1 MRHLGAATPSF
12 PREFRQMKTFSLA
25 CLVCF
30 SLIFAQEVIFTTD
43 HTNALYKVGEK
54 ATFTLK
60 VVASNKEPLT
70 EGRLN
75 VRLDNYG
82 TNVLTNA
89 SFDLA
94 QGNPVTLS
102 GTLTEPGFIKCT
114 ATLKLAKDVRSL
126 YGVAFEPERL
136 KPGSP
141 RPADF
146 DAFWDGAVKKLD
158 AQVPA
163 DIRLERLDARSDS
176 NHECFRVSAATFG
189 GLRVWGFL
197 SVPKQGKGPYP
208 VEVNVPGAGPG
219 VDGPN
224 SYLADR
230 GIISLV
236 MNVHPFEPGPDK
248 AAQQK
253 KYEDQDKA
261 VQEKFGAKRY
271 AHAGA
276 TNRET
281 YFYYPVILGINRMVN
296 AVAARPDVD
305 KTRFHYAGT
314 SQGGG
319 FGYILCGLNPNF
331 TKGVMH
337 VAAMC
342 DFLGF
347 QAGRESGWP
356 KLIENLP
363 DTDKKA
369 ATLVAPYFDGAHFAP
384 RIKCPV
390 RTSVGFIDETCVPVA
405 VYSAFNS
412 LGTSDKLMIHG
423 LAMPH
428 RVFPEFYEQYEN
440 RWLRTTPAK

>member
-1 MRHLGAATPSF
+1 SSLVLFS
-12 PREFRQMKTFSLA
+12 SLA
-25 CLVCF
+25 W
-30 SLIFAQEVIFTTD
+30 SQEIVFITD

-60 VVASNKEPLT
+60 VLASNKSPIT
-70 EGRLN
+70 EGKLN
-75 VRLDNYG
+75 VRLDNFG
-82 TNVLTNA
+82 PGLITNL
-89 SFDLA
+89 SFDLSK
-94 QGNPVTLS
+94 GEPITVSGSLS
-102 GTLTEPGFIKCT
+102 EPGFLKCSASIK
-114 ATLKLAKDVRSL
+114 LEKDLRAV
-126 YGVAFEPERL
+126 YGAGYEPEKIR
-136 KPGSP
+136 PGSP
-141 RPADF
+141 RPSDF
-146 DAFWDGAVKKLD
+146 DSFWDNAVKKLD
-158 AQVPA
+158 AEVPA
-163 DIRLERLDARSDS
+163 DIRLERIDAKSDDK
-176 NHECFRVSAATFG
+176 HESFRVSAATFD

-197 SVPKQGKGPYP
+197 VIPKQGEGPFP
-208 VEVNVPGAGPG
+208 VEVSVPGAGPG

-224 SYLADR
+224 TGAGDRGSVYLA
-230 GIISLV
+230 

-281 YFYYPVILGINRMVN
+281 YFYYPIILGINRMVN
-296 AVAARPDVD
+296 YLATRPEVD
-305 KTRFHYAGT
+305 KTRFYYSGT

-347 QAGRESGWP
+347 QAGRDSGWP

-363 DTDKKA
+363 EADKKPA
-369 ATLVAPYFDGAHFAP
+369 ILVAPYFDGAHFAP

-390 RTSVGFIDETCVPVA
+390 RLSVGFSDETCPPAA
-405 VYSAFNS
+405 VYAAYNS
-412 LGTSDKLMIHG
+412 LTVKDKGILHG
-423 LAMPH
+423 LGMPH
-428 RVFPEFYEQYEN
+428 SVFPRFYDQNEN
-440 RWLRTTPAK
+440 QWMRGVAPK